1 MRKLYWLAPV
11 AFMATGACF
20 ATREDVQV
28 LQDDLARYRAE
39 QAQSDSLMRQHIAQ
53 LAMLMTSVDDSVGSL
68 SGRLVRM
75 QGDVRGDLYALSQQL
90 LQVQE
95 LTGQSQRRLQEMRAS
110 LEARGQEIA
119 AENTAPQGQAP
130 TPSPAA
136 QPGPN
141 QLFQLSLDQL
151 RRGSAG
157 AARSGF
163 EQLVREHP
171 NSDLVP
177 DAWFY
182 LAEAHSM
189 EGNTAQA
196 DSAYATVVSRYPRS
210 PRASTALYK
219 RALLLEAHGDATAA
233 RTLLNQVIER
243 YPRSDEA
250 ALARE
255 RLRPS

>member
-1 MRKLYWLAPV
+1 MRRMHWLAPV
-11 AFMATGACF
+11 AFLATGACF
-20 ATREDVQV
+20 ATREDVRV
-28 LQDDLARYRAE
+28 LQDDLARYRTE
-39 QAQSDSLMRQHIAQ
+39 QAQSDSVMRQHLSQ
-53 LAMLMTSVDDSVGSL
+53 MLVLLNAVDDSVATL
-68 SGRLVRM
+68 SSRVSRL
-75 QGDVRGDLYALSQQL
+75 QGDVRGDLYALGQQL

-95 LTGQSQRRLQEMRAS
+95 LTGQSQRRLQELRSS
-110 LEARGQEIA
+110 LEMRGQELA
-119 AENTAPQGQAP
+119 AEQATTSGNP
-130 TPSPAA
+130 DAAARAA

-163 EQLVREHP
+163 EQLIREHP
-171 NSDLVP
+171 QSDLVP

-182 LAEAHSM
+182 LGEAHSA
-189 EGNTAQA
+189 EGAAAAA
-196 DSAYATVVSRYPRS
+196 DSAYSRVVASYPRS

-219 RALLLEAHGDATAA
+219 RALLLEARGDAAGA
-233 RTLLNQVIER
+233 RTALNQVIER

-255 RLRPS
+255 RLRTP

>member
-1 MRKLYWLAPV
+1 MLKFRWLAPV
-11 AFMATGACF
+11 ALVATGACF

-39 QAQSDSLMRQHIAQ
+39 QAQSDSVMRAQ
-53 LAMLMTSVDDSVGSL
+53 VNQMLVLLGSANDSVSSL
-68 SGRLVRM
+68 SNRLVRF
-75 QGDVRGDLYALSQQL
+75 QGDMRGDLYSLGQQL

-95 LTGQSQRRLQEMRAS
+95 LSGQTQRRLQEFRSS

-119 AENTAPQGQAP
+119 AEDAGRQGDTAALARAG
-130 TPSPAA
+130 

-157 AARSGF
+157 AARTGF
-163 EQLVREHP
+163 EQLIREHP
-171 NSDLVP
+171 RSDLVP

-189 EGNTAQA
+189 EDNATAA
-196 DSAYATVVSRYPRS
+196 DSAYAEVVARFPQS

-219 RALLLEAHGDATAA
+219 RALMRESRGDRTGA
-233 RTLLNQVIER
+233 RTMLNQVIER

-255 RLRPS
+255 RLRGQ

>member
-1 MRKLYWLAPV
+1 MRRLHWLAPV
-11 AFMATGACF
+11 AFVATGACF
-20 ATREDVQV
+20 ATRDDVRV
-28 LQDDLARYRAE
+28 LQEDIARYRME
-39 QAQSDSLMRQHIAQ
+39 QAQADSVMRQQ
-53 LAMLMTSVDDSVGSL
+53 LSQVLVLLNAVDDSVATL
-68 SGRLVRM
+68 SSRLVRL
-75 QGDVRGDLYALSQQL
+75 QGDVRGDLYALGQQL

-95 LTGQSQRRLQEMRAS
+95 LTGQSQRRLQELRSS
-110 LEARGQEIA
+110 LEARGQELA
-119 AENTAPQGQAP
+119 ADQATAAGNPDAAAR
-130 TPSPAA
+130 AA

-163 EQLVREHP
+163 EQLIQAHP
-171 NSDLVP
+171 QSDLVP

-182 LAEAHSM
+182 LGEAHSI
-189 EGNTAQA
+189 EGNSAAA
-196 DSAYATVVSRYPRS
+196 DSAYARVVTSYPRS

-219 RALLLEAHGDATAA
+219 RALLLESAGDAAGARAA
-233 RTLLNQVIER
+233 LTQVIER

-255 RLRPS
+255 RLRTR